1 MASRRK
7 PRPVIVKFTSN
18 KTKTRILTKWCQLKG
33 KPQVI
38 MEDMASDLVKREKE
52 LKWKESIE
60 NTWLSNGKLKYKL
73 KDDQRVKEIQSWQ
86 DLNNLD

>member
-1 MASRRK
+1 
-7 PRPVIVKFTSN
+7 
-18 KTKTRILTKWCQLKG
+18 
-33 KPQVI
+33 